1 MATTYLGPQ
10 ERAQQLA
17 EAAVRMGHDMESDRV
32 AALGMLAGARA
43 AMRLGRPAL
52 AARRLR
58 SAVKILQP
66 PTRLDTLDA
75 HLVTALTHLDRG
87 SWFDV
92 GRSADELRSG
102 VLANGWRL
110 WEPLAPLLIGR
121 AYTAGGE
128 PLRAVA
134 ELDRAVST
142 ARSVGATGTLPLAR
156 AVRDQAL
163 ILSGRSPRS
172 TPEAMTGSA
181 ELGAVR
187 AENRGLVALR
197 GGDAGAAEAFEQAV
211 ERWRELGV
219 TASLARGLSMQA
231 HADRRSGNPRRAA
244 RHARKAAEVLD
255 TLKTPEAARG
265 PLLQPIEPASG
276 A

>member
-1 MATTYLGPQ
+1 
-10 ERAQQLA
+10 
-17 EAAVRMGHDMESDRV
+17 
-32 AALGMLAGARA
+32 
-43 AMRLGRPAL
+43 
-52 AARRLR
+52 
-58 SAVKILQP
+58 
-66 PTRLDTLDA
+66 
-75 HLVTALTHLDRG
+75 
-87 SWFDV
+87 
-92 GRSADELRSG
+92 
-102 VLANGWRL
+102 
-110 WEPLAPLLIGR
+110 
-121 AYTAGGE
+121 
-128 PLRAVA
+128 
-134 ELDRAVST
+134 
-142 ARSVGATGTLPLAR
+142 
-156 AVRDQAL
+156 
-163 ILSGRSPRS
+163 
-172 TPEAMTGSA
+172 MTGSA